1 MPSTEARR
9 HECRFDENGAQRRER
24 MPYSEVSGVHKV
36 RGEAEGNLPMEQS
49 PTGTATGNAAAKPT
63 RLVRRMRMLRLRRAR
78 GHATVSLPTYP
89 RVTTAAG

>member
-1 MPSTEARR
+1 
-9 HECRFDENGAQRRER
+9 
-24 MPYSEVSGVHKV
+24 
-36 RGEAEGNLPMEQS
+36 MEQS

>member
-1 MPSTEARR
+1 M
-9 HECRFDENGAQRRER
+9 HEHE
-24 MPYSEVSGVHKV
+24 V
-36 RGEAEGNLPMEQS
+36 RGEAEETYRWSKS

-89 RVTTAAG
+89 RGTSAAG